1 MGGLVEMVDRLRA
14 KLGKNAA
21 LNGRSIFHIQ
31 NLAFVS
37 NAAS

>member
-21 LNGRSIFHIQ
+21 LKTFESSRS
-31 NLAFVS
+31 FVIGPRFI
-37 NAAS
+37 